1 MPSQEHVPVDGRDGL
16 PSEPTLAEAEEA
28 AASAESRAQAAR
40 ARAMELNRLAAVVAD
55 NRDETTDAVG
65 DDADDAEPDQVVPE
79 DLSAPPRYNRPRF
92 RLRLRRPH
100 RPKRKTVALG
110 VGSLIICG
118 ALAASGY
125 VLNYHE
131 IAAKER
137 QRAQEFAA
145 AASQNA
151 VTLMAIDANKAR
163 DGVQRII
170 DISTGQFKA
179 GMMLDAEDMVKSVE
193 QSKVSTKVTVEGV
206 AVQSATKDSAVVLV
220 AAKAEATG
228 PVSKPPS
235 RHWRIIMTL
244 IRDAGRLKISAIEVL
259 P

>member
-1 MPSQEHVPVDGRDGL
+1 MPSQEPVPVDGRDGL
-16 PSEPTLAEAEEA
+16 PSEPMLAEAEEA
-28 AASAESRAQAAR
+28 VASAESRAQAAR
-40 ARAMELNRLAAVVAD
+40 ARATELNRLAAVVSG

-65 DDADDAEPDQVVPE
+65 DDADDAEPDQVVP
-79 DLSAPPRYNRPRF
+79 DNLSAPPPGNRRGF
-92 RLRLRRPH
+92 RLRPPH
-100 RPKRKTVALG
+100 RPKRKSVALG

-131 IAAKER
+131 IASKER

-228 PVSKPPS
+228 PESKPPS

-244 IRDAGRLKISAIEVL
+244 IRDAGQLKISAIEVL